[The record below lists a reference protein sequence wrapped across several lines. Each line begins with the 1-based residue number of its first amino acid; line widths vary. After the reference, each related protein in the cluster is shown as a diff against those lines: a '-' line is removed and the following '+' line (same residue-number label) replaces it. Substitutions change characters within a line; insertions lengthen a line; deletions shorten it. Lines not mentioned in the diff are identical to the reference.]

1 MNWQDKGYLLSLN
14 KYNENSSIAEFFTE
28 TNGKVV
34 GVIFGSTSKKIKN
47 YLLIGNKF
55 HINSK
60 LREDGRLGYLKV
72 EIDEIK
78 TPVYLENKKKL
89 FCIIYCMNLIKIL
102 TAENENNVEIYHL
115 LEKLFKI
122 IELDNWLV
130 EFLYLELNILKSI
143 GYDINFKDYVVDRGI
158 NGQTKYVVDSSQKII
173 PNFLIDKNIGPEN
186 LKDIYSGF
194 SIVGDFLDKTIIK
207 PNNKNYPSSRNDF
220 VDLLKYSSCST

>member
-1 MNWQDKGYLLSLN
+1 MNWQDKGYLISLN
-14 KYNENSSIAEFFTE
+14 KYNENSSIAEFYTE
-28 TNGKVV
+28 NNGKIV
-34 GVIFGSTSKKIKN
+34 GIIFGSTSKKIKS

-102 TAENENNVEIYHL
+102 TAENENNVEIYNL

-143 GYDINFKDYVVDRGI
+143 GYDINFKDYVVDKNI
-158 NGQTKYVVDSSQKII
+158 NGQTKYIVDSSQKII
-173 PNFLIDKNIGPEN
+173 PSFLIDKKISPEN
-186 LKDIYSGF
+186 LKDIYKGF

-220 VDLLKYSSCST
+220 VNLLK

>member
-28 TNGKVV
+28 NNGKVV
-34 GVIFGSTSKKIKN
+34 GVIFGSTSKKIKS

-78 TPVYLENKKKL
+78 TPVFLENKKKL

-102 TAENENNVEIYHL
+102 TVENESNMEIYSL
-115 LEKLFKI
+115 LGKLFEI
-122 IELDNWLV
+122 IDLDNWLV

-143 GYDINFKDYVVDRGI
+143 GYDINFKDYVVNKNI

-173 PNFLIDKNIGPEN
+173 PNFLIDKKIIPEN
-186 LKDIYSGF
+186 TKDIYSGY

-207 PNNKNYPSSRNDF
+207 PNNKSFPSSRIDF
-220 VDLLKYSSCST
+220 INLLK

>member
-14 KYNENSSIAEFFTE
+14 KYNENSSIAEFFTDN
-28 TNGKVV
+28 NGKVV
-34 GVIFGSTSKKIKN
+34 GVIFGSTSKKIKS

-102 TAENENNVEIYHL
+102 TVENESNMEIYFL

-122 IELDNWLV
+122 IDVDNWLV

-143 GYDINFKDYVVDRGI
+143 GYDINFKDYVVNKNI

-173 PNFLIDKNIGPEN
+173 PNFLIDKKIIPEN
-186 LKDIYSGF
+186 TKDIYSGY

-207 PNNKNYPSSRNDF
+207 PNNKSFPSSRNDF
-220 VDLLKYSSCST
+220 TNLLK

>member
-28 TNGKVV
+28 NNGKVV
-34 GVIFGSTSKKIKN
+34 GVIFGSTSKKIKS

-102 TAENENNVEIYHL
+102 TVENEINMEIYSL

-122 IELDNWLV
+122 IDFDNWLV
-130 EFLYLELNILKSI
+130 EFLFLELKIFKSI
-143 GYDINFKDYVVDRGI
+143 GYDINFKDYVVNKKI
-158 NGQTKYVVDSSQKII
+158 NGKPKYVVDSSQKII
-173 PNFLIDKNIGPEN
+173 PNFLIDKKIIPEN
-186 LKDIYSGF
+186 EKDIYSGY

-207 PNNKNYPSSRNDF
+207 PNNKSFPSSRNDF
-220 VDLLKYSSCST
+220 TNLLK

>member
-1 MNWQDKGYLLSLN
+1 MNWQDKGYLISLN
-14 KYNENSSIAEFFTE
+14 KYNENSSIAEFYTE
-28 TNGKVV
+28 KNGKIV
-34 GVIFGSTSKKIKN
+34 GIIFGSTSKKIKS

-102 TAENENNVEIYHL
+102 TAENENNIEIYNL
-115 LEKLFKI
+115 LEKLFKL
-122 IELDNWLV
+122 IESDNWLV
-130 EFLYLELNILKSI
+130 EFLYLELNILKSV
-143 GYDINFKDYVVDRGI
+143 GYDINFRDYVVDKNI
-158 NGQTKYVVDSSQKII
+158 NGQIKYIVVSSQKII
-173 PNFLIDKNIGPEN
+173 PNFLIDKNISPEN
-186 LKDIYSGF
+186 LKDIYNGF

-220 VDLLKYSSCST
+220 LNLLK

>member
-1 MNWQDKGYLLSLN
+1 MNWQDKGYLISLN
-14 KYNENSSIAEFFTE
+14 KYNENSSIAEFYTE
-28 TNGKVV
+28 NNGKIV
-34 GVIFGSTSKKIKN
+34 GIIFGSTSKKMKS

-102 TAENENNVEIYHL
+102 TAENENNVEIYNL

-130 EFLYLELNILKSI
+130 EFLYLELNILKSV
-143 GYDINFKDYVVDRGI
+143 GYDINFKDYVVDKNI
-158 NGQTKYVVDSSQKII
+158 NGQTKYIVDSSQKII
-173 PNFLIDKNIGPEN
+173 PNFLIDKNISPEN

-220 VDLLKYSSCST
+220 VNLLK

>member
-14 KYNENSSIAEFFTE
+14 KYNENSSIAEFYTE
-28 TNGKVV
+28 NNGKIV
-34 GVIFGSTSKKIKN
+34 GVIFGSTSKKIKS

-60 LREDGRLGYLKV
+60 IREDGRLGYLKV

-102 TAENENNVEIYHL
+102 TAENENNIEIYNL

-122 IELDNWLV
+122 IELDNWLIK
-130 EFLYLELNILKSI
+130 FLYLELNILKSV
-143 GYDINFKDYVVDRGI
+143 GYDINFKDYVVDKSI
-158 NGQTKYVVDSSQKII
+158 NGETKYIVDSSKKIV
-173 PNFLIDKNIGPEN
+173 PNFLVDKNISPEN
-186 LKDIYSGF
+186 SKDIYSGF

-220 VDLLKYSSCST
+220 VNLLK

>member
-14 KYNENSSIAEFFTE
+14 KYNENSSIAEFYTE
-28 TNGKVV
+28 NNGKIV
-34 GVIFGSTSKKIKN
+34 GVIFGSTSKKIKS

-102 TAENENNVEIYHL
+102 TVENENNVEIYNL

-122 IELDNWLV
+122 IEFDNWLV

-143 GYDINFKDYVVDRGI
+143 GYDISFKDYVVDKNI
-158 NGQTKYVVDSSQKII
+158 NGQTKYIVDSSQKII
-173 PNFLIDKNIGPEN
+173 PNFLIDKNISPEN

-220 VDLLKYSSCST
+220 VNLLK

>member
-14 KYNENSSIAEFFTE
+14 KYNENSSIAEFYTE
-28 TNGKVV
+28 NNGKIV
-34 GVIFGSTSKKIKN
+34 GVIFGSTSKKIKS

-60 LREDGRLGYLKV
+60 IREDGRLGYLKV

-89 FCIIYCMNLIKIL
+89 FCIIYCMNLVKIL
-102 TAENENNVEIYHL
+102 TAENENNVEIYIL

-122 IELDNWLV
+122 IEFDNWLV
-130 EFLYLELNILKSI
+130 EFLYLELNIFKSI
-143 GYDINFKDYVVDRGI
+143 GYDINFKDYVVDKSI
-158 NGQTKYVVDSSQKII
+158 NGQTKFIVDSSQKII
-173 PNFLIDKNIGPEN
+173 PNFLIDKNISPEN
-186 LKDIYSGF
+186 LKDIHSGF

-207 PNNKNYPSSRNDF
+207 PNNKNYPTSRNDF
-220 VDLLKYSSCST
+220 VNLLK

>member
-1 MNWQDKGYLLSLN
+1 MNWQDKGYLISLN
-14 KYNENSSIAEFFTE
+14 KYNENSSIAEFYTE
-28 TNGKVV
+28 NNGKIV
-34 GVIFGSTSKKIKN
+34 GIIFGSTSKKMKS

-55 HINSK
+55 HINSQ

-102 TAENENNVEIYHL
+102 TAENENNVEIYNL

-143 GYDINFKDYVVDRGI
+143 GYDINFKDYVVDKNI
-158 NGQTKYVVDSSQKII
+158 NGQTKYIVNTSEKII
-173 PNFLIDKNIGPEN
+173 PNFLIDKNISPEN

-220 VDLLKYSSCST
+220 INLLK

>member
-1 MNWQDKGYLLSLN
+1 MNWQDKGYLLTLN
-14 KYNENSSIAEFFTE
+14 KYNENSSIAEFYTE
-28 TNGKVV
+28 NNGKIV
-34 GVIFGSTSKKIKN
+34 GIIFGSTSKKIKS

-60 LREDGRLGYLKV
+60 IREDGRLGYLKV

-102 TAENENNVEIYHL
+102 TAENENNVEIYNL

-122 IELDNWLV
+122 IELNNWLV

-143 GYDINFKDYVVDRGI
+143 GYDINFKDYVVNKNI
-158 NGQTKYVVDSSQKII
+158 NGQTKYIVDSSQKII
-173 PNFLIDKNIGPEN
+173 PNFLIDKKVNPEN
-186 LKDIYSGF
+186 LKDIYKGF

-220 VDLLKYSSCST
+220 VNLLK

>member
-28 TNGKVV
+28 NNGKVV
-34 GVIFGSTSKKIKN
+34 GVIFGSTSKKIKS

-102 TAENENNVEIYHL
+102 TVENESNMEIYFL

-122 IELDNWLV
+122 IDVDNWLV

-143 GYDINFKDYVVDRGI
+143 GYDINFKDYVVNKNI

-173 PNFLIDKNIGPEN
+173 PNFLIDKKIIPEN
-186 LKDIYSGF
+186 TKDIYTGY

-207 PNNKNYPSSRNDF
+207 PNNKSFPSSRTDF
-220 VDLLKYSSCST
+220 INLLK

>member
-14 KYNENSSIAEFFTE
+14 KFNENSSMAEFYTE
-28 TNGKVV
+28 NNGKIV
-34 GVIFGSTSKKIKN
+34 GVIFGSTSKKIKS

-60 LREDGRLGYLKV
+60 IREDGRLGYLKV

-102 TAENENNVEIYHL
+102 TVENENNIEIYNL
-115 LEKLFKI
+115 LEKLFKL

-143 GYDINFKDYVVDRGI
+143 GYDINFKDYVVDKNI
-158 NGQTKYVVDSSQKII
+158 NGQTKYIVKSSQKII
-173 PNFLIDKNIGPEN
+173 PNFLIDKKISPEN
-186 LKDIYSGF
+186 LKDIYKGF

-207 PNNKNYPSSRNDF
+207 PNNKNYPTSRNDF
-220 VDLLKYSSCST
+220 VNLLK

>member
-1 MNWQDKGYLLSLN
+1 MRWQDKGYLLSLN
-14 KYNENSSIAEFFTE
+14 KYNENSAIAEFFTE
-28 TNGKVV
+28 NYGKIS
-34 GVIFGSTSKKIKN
+34 GVIFGATSKKIKS
-47 YLLIGNKF
+47 YLLVGNKF
-55 HINSK
+55 HINFNFKQDSK
-60 LREDGRLGYLKV
+60 LGYLKV
-72 EIDEIK
+72 EIDEVN
-78 TPVYLENKKKL
+78 TPIYLENKKKL

-102 TAENENNVEIYHL
+102 TAENENNIEIYNL

-143 GYDINFKDYVVDRGI
+143 GYDINFKDYVVDKNI
-158 NGQTKYVVDSSQKII
+158 NGQTKYIVDSSQKII
-173 PNFLIDKNIGPEN
+173 PNFLIDKKISPEN

-220 VDLLKYSSCST
+220 VNLLK

>member
-14 KYNENSSIAEFFTE
+14 KYNENSSIAEFYTE
-28 TNGKVV
+28 NNGKIV
-34 GVIFGSTSKKIKN
+34 GVIFGSTSKKIKS

-60 LREDGRLGYLKV
+60 IREDGRLGYLKI

-78 TPVYLENKKKL
+78 TPIYLENKKKL
-89 FCIIYCMNLIKIL
+89 FCIIYCMNLVKIL
-102 TAENENNVEIYHL
+102 TAENENNVEIYNL

-143 GYDINFKDYVVDRGI
+143 GYDINFKDYVVDKSI
-158 NGQTKYVVDSSQKII
+158 NGQTKYIVDSSQKII
-173 PNFLIDKNIGPEN
+173 PNFLIDKNISPEN
-186 LKDIYSGF
+186 LKDIHSGF

-220 VDLLKYSSCST
+220 VNLLK

>member
-14 KYNENSSIAEFFTE
+14 KYNENSSIAEFYTE
-28 TNGKVV
+28 NNGKIV
-34 GVIFGSTSKKIKN
+34 GVIFGSTSKKIKS

-102 TAENENNVEIYHL
+102 TVENENNVEIYNL

-130 EFLYLELNILKSI
+130 EFLYLELNILKSV
-143 GYDINFKDYVVDRGI
+143 GYDINFKDYVVDKSI
-158 NGQTKYVVDSSQKII
+158 NGLNKYIVDSSQKII
-173 PNFLIDKNIGPEN
+173 PNFLIDKNVSPKN

-220 VDLLKYSSCST
+220 INLLK

>member
-14 KYNENSSIAEFFTE
+14 KYNENSSIAEFYTE
-28 TNGKVV
+28 NNGKIV
-34 GVIFGSTSKKIKN
+34 GVIFGSTSKKIKS

-102 TAENENNVEIYHL
+102 TVENENNVEIYNL

-122 IELDNWLV
+122 IEHDTWLV
-130 EFLYLELNILKSI
+130 EFLYLELNILKSV
-143 GYDINFKDYVVDRGI
+143 GYDINFKDYVVDKSI
-158 NGQTKYVVDSSQKII
+158 NGQTKYIVDTSQKII
-173 PNFLIDKNIGPEN
+173 PNFLIDKNFSPDN
-186 LKDIYSGF
+186 LKDIYNGF

-220 VDLLKYSSCST
+220 VNLLK

>member
-14 KYNENSSIAEFFTE
+14 KYNENSSIAEFYTE
-28 TNGKVV
+28 NNGKIV
-34 GVIFGSTSKKIKN
+34 GVIFGSTSKKIKS

-102 TAENENNVEIYHL
+102 TAENENNVEIYNL

-122 IELDNWLV
+122 IEFDNWLV

-143 GYDINFKDYVVDRGI
+143 GYDINFKDYVVDKNI
-158 NGQTKYVVDSSQKII
+158 NGQTKYIVDSSQKII
-173 PNFLIDKNIGPEN
+173 PNFLIDKNISPEN
-186 LKDIYSGF
+186 LKDIHSGF

-207 PNNKNYPSSRNDF
+207 PNNKIYPSSRNDF
-220 VDLLKYSSCST
+220 LNLLK

>member
-1 MNWQDKGYLLSLN
+1 MDLQDKAYLLSLN

-28 TNGKVV
+28 NNGKVV
-34 GVIFGSTSKKIKN
+34 GVIFGSTSKKIKS

-102 TAENENNVEIYHL
+102 TVENESNMEIYFL

-122 IELDNWLV
+122 IDVDNWLV

-143 GYDINFKDYVVDRGI
+143 GYDINFKDYVVNKNI

-173 PNFLIDKNIGPEN
+173 PNFLIDKKIIPEN
-186 LKDIYSGF
+186 TKDIYSGY

-207 PNNKNYPSSRNDF
+207 PNNKSFPSSRNDF
-220 VDLLKYSSCST
+220 INLLK

>member
-14 KYNENSSIAEFFTE
+14 KYNENSSKAEFYTE
-28 TNGKVV
+28 NNGKIV
-34 GVIFGSTSKKIKN
+34 GVIFGSTSKKIKS

-102 TAENENNVEIYHL
+102 TAENENNVEIYYL

-143 GYDINFKDYVVDRGI
+143 GYDINFKDYVVDRSI
-158 NGQTKYVVDSSQKII
+158 NGQTKYIVDSSQKII
-173 PNFLIDKNIGPEN
+173 PNFLIDKNISPEN

-220 VDLLKYSSCST
+220 VNLLK

>member
-14 KYNENSSIAEFFTE
+14 KYNENSSIAEFYTE
-28 TNGKVV
+28 NNGKIV
-34 GVIFGSTSKKIKN
+34 GVIFGSTSKKIKS

-89 FCIIYCMNLIKIL
+89 FCIIYCMNLVKIL
-102 TAENENNVEIYHL
+102 TAENENNVEIYNL

-143 GYDINFKDYVVDRGI
+143 GYDINFKDYVVDKSI
-158 NGQTKYVVDSSQKII
+158 NGQTKYIVDSSQKII
-173 PNFLIDKNIGPEN
+173 PNFLIDKNISPEN
-186 LKDIYSGF
+186 LNDIYSGF

-220 VDLLKYSSCST
+220 VNLLK

>member
-28 TNGKVV
+28 NNGKVV
-34 GVIFGSTSKKIKN
+34 GLIFGSTSKKIKS

-60 LREDGRLGYLKV
+60 LRQDGRLGYLKV

-102 TAENENNVEIYHL
+102 TVENEINIEIYSL

-122 IELDNWLV
+122 IDFDNWLV

-143 GYDINFKDYVVDRGI
+143 GYDINFKDYVVNKNI

-173 PNFLIDKNIGPEN
+173 PNFLIDKKIIPEN
-186 LKDIYSGF
+186 TKDIYSGY

-207 PNNKNYPSSRNDF
+207 PNNKSFPTSRNDF
-220 VDLLKYSSCST
+220 INLLK

>member
-14 KYNENSSIAEFFTE
+14 KYNENSSIAEFYTE
-28 TNGKVV
+28 NNGKIV
-34 GVIFGSTSKKIKN
+34 GVIFGSTSKKIKS

-102 TAENENNVEIYHL
+102 TAENENNIEIYNL

-143 GYDINFKDYVVDRGI
+143 GYDINFKDYVVDKNI
-158 NGQTKYVVDSSQKII
+158 NGQTKYIVDSSQKII
-173 PNFLIDKNIGPEN
+173 PNFLIDKNISPEN
-186 LKDIYSGF
+186 IKDIYSGF

-220 VDLLKYSSCST
+220 VNLLK

>member
-14 KYNENSSIAEFFTE
+14 KYNENSSIAEFYTE
-28 TNGKVV
+28 NNGKIV

-60 LREDGRLGYLKV
+60 LRENGRLGYLKV

-102 TAENENNVEIYHL
+102 TVENENNVEIYNL

-122 IELDNWLV
+122 IEFDNWLV

-143 GYDINFKDYVVDRGI
+143 GYDISFKDYVFDKNI
-158 NGQTKYVVDSSQKII
+158 NGQTKYIVYSSQKII
-173 PNFLIDKNIGPEN
+173 PNFLIDKNISPEN

-207 PNNKNYPSSRNDF
+207 PNNKNYPSSRNEF
-220 VDLLKYSSCST
+220 VNLLK

>member
-28 TNGKVV
+28 NNGKVV
-34 GVIFGSTSKKIKN
+34 GVIFGSTSKKIKS

-102 TAENENNVEIYHL
+102 TVENESNMEIYSL

-122 IELDNWLV
+122 IDLDNWLV
-130 EFLYLELNILKSI
+130 EFLYLELNIFKSI
-143 GYDINFKDYVVDRGI
+143 GYDINFKDYVVNKNI

-173 PNFLIDKNIGPEN
+173 PNFLIDKKIIPEN
-186 LKDIYSGF
+186 TKDIYSGY

-207 PNNKNYPSSRNDF
+207 PNNKSFPSSRNDF
-220 VDLLKYSSCST
+220 INLLK

>member
-14 KYNENSSIAEFFTE
+14 KYNENSSIAEFYTE
-28 TNGKVV
+28 NNGKIV
-34 GVIFGSTSKKIKN
+34 GVIFGSTSKKIKS

-102 TAENENNVEIYHL
+102 TAENENNIEIYNL

-143 GYDINFKDYVVDRGI
+143 GYDINFKDYVVDKNI
-158 NGQTKYVVDSSQKII
+158 NGQTKYIVDSSQKII
-173 PNFLIDKNIGPEN
+173 PNFLIDKNISPEN

-194 SIVGDFLDKTIIK
+194 SIVGDSLDKTIIK

-220 VDLLKYSSCST
+220 VNLLK

>member
-1 MNWQDKGYLLSLN
+1 MNWQDKGYLISLN
-14 KYNENSSIAEFFTE
+14 KYNENSSIAEFYTE
-28 TNGKVV
+28 NNGKIV
-34 GVIFGSTSKKIKN
+34 GIIFGSTSKKIKS

-102 TAENENNVEIYHL
+102 TAENENNVEIYNL

-143 GYDINFKDYVVDRGI
+143 GYDINFKDYVVDRSI
-158 NGQTKYVVDSSQKII
+158 NGQTKYIVDSSQKII
-173 PNFLIDKNIGPEN
+173 PNFLIDKNISPEN

-220 VDLLKYSSCST
+220 VNLLK